1 MSTETEIAVPGL
13 LEPGF
18 IVRVCAYLYI
28 HVSLWMRFRVC
39 PKAGMEFRRE
49 DTCSEN
55 IKGSHFFFSQ
65 LWLIVVSESIVVCPD
80 KMRFK
85 QAYVLETLANQ
96 SPGERQ

>member
-1 MSTETEIAVPGL
+1 MNTEREIAVPGL

-18 IVRVCAYLYI
+18 VVHVCAYLYI
-28 HVSLWMRFRVC
+28 HVSLWVHFRVC

-65 LWLIVVSESIVVCPD
+65 LWLIVVSESIVVCPY
-80 KMRFK
+80 KMRIK
-85 QAYVLETLANQ
+85 QAYVLETLTNQ